1 MTDRNDSVI
10 GLAFELQ
17 RNQIELGQRAIEQTI
32 ETRRAFDDRIRG
44 GLETQEEA
52 QETVLEFTRDSINE
66 LLDTVADTAGE
77 DQAVADIREAVND
90 GFDTLLDQQ
99 AEVFDAVGE
108 RYDPEADD
116 VRPLGEELLT
126 ALDEQLDVLVEAN
139 ESIEDATVEA
149 FEEIFDQL
157 EELVDVL
164 GEQSESVSEEFAS
177 QLERF
182 GDELEDQLDRF
193 EEQFDS
199 RMDRMEAVQD
209 RFDDLRDE
217 VEVEVTGPD
226 EETEES
232 ADEADA

>member
-17 RNQIELGQRAIEQTI
+17 RTQIELGQRAIEQTL
-32 ETRRAFDDRIRG
+32 ETRRELDDRVLR

-52 QETVLEFTRDSINE
+52 QTTVVEFTQDSINE
-66 LLDTVADTAGE
+66 LLDTVAETAGE
-77 DQAVADIREAVND
+77 EQTVEDVREAVND
-90 GFDTLLDQQ
+90 GFDTILDQQ
-99 AEVFDAVGE
+99 AEVFDTVGE
-108 RYDPEADD
+108 RYDPETDD

-139 ESIEDATVEA
+139 ESLEDSTVEA
-149 FEEIFDQL
+149 FEQILEEL
-157 EELVDVL
+157 EELVDVVS
-164 GEQSESVSEEFAS
+164 EQSEEVSDEFEA

-193 EEQFDS
+193 EDQFDS
-199 RMDRMEAVQD
+199 RMDRMEDVQD

-217 VEVEVTGPD
+217 VEVEVSGPEDETGG
-226 EETEES
+226 
-232 ADEADA
+232 EAEA